1 MKPWLSVIGIGE
13 DGIDGLSA
21 RARALIEHAE
31 LVAGGARH
39 LSLAAP
45 LIGGERLSWPTP
57 LRDAMPLIA
66 AQRGTPV
73 AVLASGDPNWF
84 GVGETLREI
93 ASPEETLCIPGPSS
107 LSLACARLGWAAQS
121 VTTVSACG
129 RPLEAITPLLHCG
142 ARIVVLSADD
152 NTPTA
157 LAEVLRERGHGRSVL
172 HVMEALGGPRERIRH
187 MRAKDIVPYDIDP
200 LNLVAVEVEGPTGL
214 PLASLPD
221 DLFAHDGQ
229 VTKREVRA
237 VTLSALAPHPGGLL
251 WDIGCGSGSVAI
263 EWSRVHPSCRAIGI
277 EPRADRAERAE
288 ANARTFGI
296 CGLRLVVGRA
306 PAALEGLPA
315 PDAVFI
321 GGGAREPDVVDA
333 AWREL
338 RPGGML
344 VVNAITV
351 ETQALLI
358 QTRAWL
364 GGTLTRIGIE
374 RLDMVGSSHLHALRP
389 AMAVLQWAVQKP

>member
-13 DGIDGLSA
+13 DGIEGLSA
-21 RARALIEHAE
+21 RARALIERAG
-31 LVAGGARH
+31 LVVGGARH

-45 LIGGERLSWPTP
+45 LIRGERLSWPTP

-66 AQRGTPV
+66 ARRGMPV

-84 GVGETLREI
+84 GVGETLRGI
-93 ASPEETLCIPGPSS
+93 ASPEETLCMPGPSS
-107 LSLACARLGWAAQS
+107 LSLACARLGWVAQS
-121 VTTVSACG
+121 VPTVSACG
-129 RPLEAITPLLHCG
+129 RPLEAIIPLLHCG
-142 ARIVVLSADD
+142 ARIVVLSADGK
-152 NTPTA
+152 TPAA
-157 LAEVLRERGHGRSVL
+157 LAELLRERGCGRSIL

-187 MRAKDIVPYDIDP
+187 MRAEDIVPHDIDP
-200 LNLVAVEVEGPTGL
+200 LNLVAVEVEGSFGL

-221 DLFAHDGQ
+221 DAFAHDGQ
-229 VTKREVRA
+229 ITKREVRT
-237 VTLSALAPHPGGLL
+237 VTLSTLAPRPGALL

-263 EWSRVHPSCRAIGI
+263 EWSRAHPSCRAIGI

-288 ANARTFGI
+288 ANARTVGV
-296 CGLRLVVGRA
+296 CGLRLVIGRA
-306 PAALEGLPA
+306 PAALDGLPA

-321 GGGAREPDVVDA
+321 GGGAREPGVIDA
-333 AWREL
+333 AWGAL
-338 RPGGML
+338 RAGGML
-344 VVNAITV
+344 VVNAVTV
-351 ETQALLI
+351 ETQGLLI
-358 QTRAWL
+358 QTRARL